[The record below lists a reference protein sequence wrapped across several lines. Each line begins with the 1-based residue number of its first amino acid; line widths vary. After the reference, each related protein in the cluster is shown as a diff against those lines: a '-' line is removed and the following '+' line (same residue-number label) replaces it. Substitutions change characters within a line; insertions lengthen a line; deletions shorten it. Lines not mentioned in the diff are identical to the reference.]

1 MVIAVVGVSR
11 AEQVLDRRIVL
22 GLLIGVADQQ
32 ADGTA
37 GGLAFEHPGED
48 LDLVGFLALGGV
60 AAGARLAPVQVTL
73 QVLQRQFQARRAA
86 VDNGDQ
92 RRTMAFARGGDSEQ
106 LAVGIAGHA
115 GSSVKSAEIT
125 QSGLARAPV
134 YAGYPTSSSS
144 NLLPVTESNRHLI
157 HDGAMML
164 RVLLLS
170 LSLFTGLVH
179 AAVLQRPVSLDTGHG
194 ELYGSLLLP
203 KSEQPV
209 PVVLIISGSGP
220 TDRDG
225 NNPDGGRNDSLKRL
239 AWVLA
244 KHNIA
249 SVRYDKRGV
258 AASLAATPD
267 ERNLTLD
274 AYVAD
279 AVAWGNKLKADPRL
293 GQLIV
298 LGHSE
303 GALIATLA
311 APQLNAAG
319 VISISGTA
327 RPVDQILRQQLSYRL
342 PPALMLRSNELLDS
356 LKAGKVDPDVPP
368 ALQVIFRP
376 SVQPYLI
383 TLFREDPAAAFARL
397 KMPALIIQGSNDI
410 QVSVDDARVLKA
422 AKPDAQLALI
432 EGMNHV
438 MRIVPNDLKRQL
450 ASYKDPQLPLA
461 AELGSAII
469 DFIDGLHT
477 R

>member
-1 MVIAVVGVSR
+1 
-11 AEQVLDRRIVL
+11 
-22 GLLIGVADQQ
+22 
-32 ADGTA
+32 
-37 GGLAFEHPGED
+37 
-48 LDLVGFLALGGV
+48 
-60 AAGARLAPVQVTL
+60 
-73 QVLQRQFQARRAA
+73 
-86 VDNGDQ
+86 
-92 RRTMAFARGGDSEQ
+92 
-106 LAVGIAGHA
+106 
-115 GSSVKSAEIT
+115 
-125 QSGLARAPV
+125 
-134 YAGYPTSSSS
+134 
-144 NLLPVTESNRHLI
+144 
-157 HDGAMML
+157 MML

-170 LSLFTGLVH
+170 LTLFTGLVQ
-179 AAVLQRPVSLDTGHG
+179 AAVLQRPISLDTGTG

-203 KSEQPV
+203 KSDAPV
-209 PVVLIISGSGP
+209 PVVLIVSGSGP
-220 TDRDG
+220 TDRNG

-279 AVAWGNKLKADPRL
+279 AVAWGNKLKSDPRL
-293 GQLIV
+293 GPLIM

-311 APQLNAAG
+311 APQVDAAA

-327 RPVDQILRQQLSYRL
+327 RPVDQVLRQQLSYRL
-342 PPALMLRSNELLDS
+342 PAPLMLRSNELLDS
-356 LKAGKVDPDVPP
+356 LKAGRVDTDVPP
-368 ALQVIFRP
+368 QLEVIFRP

-383 TLFREDPAAAFARL
+383 TLFRQDPAAAFARL
-397 KMPALIIQGSNDI
+397 KMPALIVQGSNDI
-410 QVSVDDARVLKA
+410 QVGVGDAQLLKA

-438 MRIVPNDLKRQL
+438 LRIVPNDVKRQL

-461 AELGSAII
+461 SELGTRII
-469 DFIDGLHT
+469 SFIDGLHA

>member
-1 MVIAVVGVSR
+1 
-11 AEQVLDRRIVL
+11 
-22 GLLIGVADQQ
+22 
-32 ADGTA
+32 
-37 GGLAFEHPGED
+37 
-48 LDLVGFLALGGV
+48 
-60 AAGARLAPVQVTL
+60 
-73 QVLQRQFQARRAA
+73 
-86 VDNGDQ
+86 
-92 RRTMAFARGGDSEQ
+92 
-106 LAVGIAGHA
+106 
-115 GSSVKSAEIT
+115 
-125 QSGLARAPV
+125 
-134 YAGYPTSSSS
+134 
-144 NLLPVTESNRHLI
+144 
-157 HDGAMML
+157 MML

-170 LSLFTGLVH
+170 LSLFTGLVN

-194 ELYGSLLLP
+194 ELYGSMLLP
-203 KSEQPV
+203 KSAQPV

-279 AVAWGNKLKADPRL
+279 AVAWGKQLKADPRL

-303 GALIATLA
+303 GALIASLA
-311 APQLNAAG
+311 APQLDAAG

-327 RPVDQILRQQLSYRL
+327 RPVDQVLRQQLSYRL
-342 PPALMLRSNELLDS
+342 PPALMVRSNELLDS
-356 LKAGKVDPDVPP
+356 LKAGQVDNDVPP

-410 QVSVDDARVLKA
+410 QVSVDDARMLKA

-432 EGMNHV
+432 DGMNHV
-438 MRIVPNDLKRQL
+438 LRIVPNDLKRQL

-461 AELGSAII
+461 AELGRSII
-469 DFIDGLHT
+469 SFIDGLHT

>member
-1 MVIAVVGVSR
+1 MS
-11 AEQVLDRRIVL
+11 L
-22 GLLIGVADQQ
+22 
-32 ADGTA
+32 
-37 GGLAFEHPGED
+37 
-48 LDLVGFLALGGV
+48 
-60 AAGARLAPVQVTL
+60 TL
-73 QVLQRQFQARRAA
+73 F
-86 VDNGDQ
+86 
-92 RRTMAFARGGDSEQ
+92 
-106 LAVGIAGHA
+106 
-115 GSSVKSAEIT
+115 
-125 QSGLARAPV
+125 SGLVQA
-134 YAGYPTSSSS
+134 T
-144 NLLPVTESNRHLI
+144 
-157 HDGAMML
+157 
-164 RVLLLS
+164 
-170 LSLFTGLVH
+170 
-179 AAVLQRPVSLDTGHG
+179 VLQRPISLDTGNG
-194 ELYGSLLLP
+194 ELFGSLLLP
-203 KSEQPV
+203 KSDTPV
-209 PVVLIISGSGP
+209 PVVLIVSGSGP

-279 AVAWGNKLKADPRL
+279 TVAWGQKLKADPRL
-293 GQLIV
+293 GKLIL

-311 APQLNAAG
+311 APQLDAAA
-319 VISISGTA
+319 VISVSGTA
-327 RPVDQILRQQLSYRL
+327 RPVDQVLRQQLSYRL

-356 LKAGKVDPDVPP
+356 LKAGHVDTDVPP
-368 ALQVIFRP
+368 QLQVIFRP

-383 TLFREDPAAAFARL
+383 SLFREDPAAAFARL

-410 QVSVDDARVLKA
+410 QVGVDDARQLKA

-438 MRIVPNDLKRQL
+438 MRIVPNDIKRQL

-461 AELGSAII
+461 AELGTRILG
-469 DFIDGLHT
+469 FIDSVT
-477 R
+477 AS

>member
-1 MVIAVVGVSR
+1 
-11 AEQVLDRRIVL
+11 
-22 GLLIGVADQQ
+22 
-32 ADGTA
+32 
-37 GGLAFEHPGED
+37 
-48 LDLVGFLALGGV
+48 
-60 AAGARLAPVQVTL
+60 
-73 QVLQRQFQARRAA
+73 
-86 VDNGDQ
+86 
-92 RRTMAFARGGDSEQ
+92 
-106 LAVGIAGHA
+106 
-115 GSSVKSAEIT
+115 
-125 QSGLARAPV
+125 
-134 YAGYPTSSSS
+134 
-144 NLLPVTESNRHLI
+144 
-157 HDGAMML
+157 MML

-170 LSLFTGLVH
+170 LSLFTGLVN

-194 ELYGSLLLP
+194 ELYGSMLLP
-203 KSEQPV
+203 KSAQPV

-279 AVAWGNKLKADPRL
+279 AVAWGKQLKADTRL

-303 GALIATLA
+303 GALIASLA
-311 APQLNAAG
+311 AAQLDAAG

-327 RPVDQILRQQLSYRL
+327 RPVDQVLRQQLSYRL
-342 PPALMLRSNELLDS
+342 PPALMVRSNELLDS
-356 LKAGKVDPDVPP
+356 LKAGQVDNDVPP

-422 AKPDAQLALI
+422 AKPDAQLTLI
-432 EGMNHV
+432 DGMNHV
-438 MRIVPNDLKRQL
+438 LRIVPNDLKRQL

-461 AELGSAII
+461 AELGRSII
-469 DFIDGLHT
+469 SFIDGLHT

>member
-1 MVIAVVGVSR
+1 
-11 AEQVLDRRIVL
+11 
-22 GLLIGVADQQ
+22 
-32 ADGTA
+32 
-37 GGLAFEHPGED
+37 
-48 LDLVGFLALGGV
+48 
-60 AAGARLAPVQVTL
+60 
-73 QVLQRQFQARRAA
+73 
-86 VDNGDQ
+86 
-92 RRTMAFARGGDSEQ
+92 
-106 LAVGIAGHA
+106 
-115 GSSVKSAEIT
+115 
-125 QSGLARAPV
+125 
-134 YAGYPTSSSS
+134 
-144 NLLPVTESNRHLI
+144 
-157 HDGAMML
+157 MML

-170 LSLFTGLVH
+170 LTLFTGLVQ
-179 AAVLQRPVSLDTGHG
+179 AAVLQRPISLDTGHG

-274 AYVAD
+274 AYVSD
-279 AVAWGNKLKADPRL
+279 AVAWGQKLKADSRL
-293 GQLIV
+293 GPLIV

-311 APQLNAAG
+311 APQLDAAA
-319 VISISGTA
+319 VISVSGTA
-327 RPVDQILRQQLSYRL
+327 RPVDQVLRQQLSYRL
-342 PPALMLRSNELLDS
+342 PPALMLRANELLDS
-356 LKAGKVDPDVPP
+356 LKAGRVDEDVPP
-368 ALQVIFRP
+368 QLQVIFRP

-383 TLFREDPAAAFARL
+383 TLFREDPSAAFARL

-410 QVSVDDARVLKA
+410 QVGVGDAQMLKA

-438 MRIVPNDLKRQL
+438 MRIVPNDIKRQL

-461 AELGSAII
+461 AELGTKILG
-469 DFIDGLHT
+469 FIDGLHI